1 MNTFSKAFLPA
12 VVSLSLMACGGGDKK
27 TDPNQGKDSTKAA
40 AATTPS
46 TNMPAAA
53 SDPMAAAA
61 EKLKER
67 RAKGDTLAM
76 AYADLQKYL
85 PASIDG
91 YTAGKPEGGSVN
103 MGKISYSGANIT
115 FKKDNGDFV
124 KVTLADYNQAYNLYT
139 SATAMWTMGV
149 SMDNDEKKVNSVKL
163 DNTVGGFEEFNK
175 KNKQAVI
182 TCGIGSR
189 FLLGIEANNQAD
201 IQMVE
206 SVAKSMDL
214 SKLAAL

>member
-12 VVSLSLMACGGGDKK
+12 IVSLSLIACGGGNKK

-40 AATTPS
+40 ATTPS
-46 TNMPAAA
+46 ANIPAMP

-61 EKLKER
+61 EKMKER

-76 AYADLQKYL
+76 AYADLQKFL
-85 PASIDG
+85 PSSVDG

-103 MGKISYSGANIT
+103 MGKISYSATNIT

-124 KVTLADYNQAYNLYT
+124 KVTLADYNQAYNIYT

-163 DNTVGGFEEFNK
+163 DNTVGGFEEYNK

-189 FLLGIEANNQAD
+189 FLLGVEANNQAD